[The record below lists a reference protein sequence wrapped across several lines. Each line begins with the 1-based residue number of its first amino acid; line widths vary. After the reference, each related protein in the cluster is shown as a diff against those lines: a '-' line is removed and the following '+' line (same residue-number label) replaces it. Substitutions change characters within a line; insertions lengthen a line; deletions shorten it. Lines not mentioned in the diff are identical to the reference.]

1 MNPEAGLFP
10 AFVVL
15 CEELNFTRAAEKLN
29 MSQPTLSRR
38 IKQLET
44 QVGCTLFDRSTR
56 HVWLTPA
63 GHALLAGSRLALADM
78 ERGVEDARRASRGSP
93 SRLRLGV
100 TLSGD
105 ADLVPSILR
114 SFRERHPT
122 VEVLIDRAPTESHV
136 LDLQRGRIDASFVRL
151 PLTDSDLL
159 DVVPIRGDD
168 MLIVLPDD
176 HPLANQHA
184 VAIEDLEDEALIMFS
199 RGLSEGH
206 FDHIVR
212 HIRPTEDPA
221 TVVFQPRPD
230 EEAMIVAVAEGA
242 GFTVATARRIRQ
254 IQVPG
259 TIALPLT
266 PALQTELGL
275 AWRKDSPHDLTRS
288 FVELARR

>member
-38 IKQLET
+38 IKRLET

-56 HVWLTPA
+56 HVSLTPA

-114 SFRERHPT
+114 SFRQRHPS
-122 VEVLIDRAPTESHV
+122 VEVLIDRAPTERHV
-136 LDLQRGRIDASFVRL
+136 LDVQRGRIDASFVRL
-151 PLTDSDLL
+151 PLTNYDLL
-159 DVVPIRGDD
+159 DVVLIRSDE
-168 MLIVLPDD
+168 MLIVLPED
-176 HPLANQHA
+176 HLLADQHA
-184 VAIEDLEDEALIMFS
+184 VTVADLREEGLIMFP
-199 RGLSEGH
+199 RDLSEGH
-206 FDHIVR
+206 FDQIVR

-221 TVVFQPRPD
+221 RVTFQPRPD
-230 EEAMIVAVAEGA
+230 EEAMIGAVAEGA
-242 GFTVATARRIRQ
+242 GFTVATARRTKQ

-259 TIALPLT
+259 TIALPMT

-275 AWRKDSPHDLTRS
+275 AWRMDSPHDLTRS
-288 FVELARR
+288 FVELATT